1 VKAETSGRLPYARVE
16 SPAAELEA
24 RELAMARLLS
34 RFEQQRREPWRG
46 FANCTTADAEVFF
59 PEVAGNREPQWA
71 RRNVQAA
78 REICAPCQVKL
89 ECLAFALA
97 GRDRG
102 IWAGTT
108 EEQREASRAL
118 PEDWRVGWL
127 LNAARTAT
135 GQYARDESGR
145 PRLIEWREPDGLAS
159 ATA

>member
-1 VKAETSGRLPYARVE
+1 MKPPSGQVPWARAD
-16 SPAAELEA
+16 STADELDA
-24 RELAMARLLS
+24 RKLAMERLLS
-34 RFEQQRREPWRG
+34 RFERHDHEPWRSY
-46 FANCTTADAEVFF
+46 AECNELDAELFF
-59 PEVAGNREPQWA
+59 PDPSGNREPQWA
-71 RRNVQAA
+71 RVHLQAA
-78 REICAPCQVKL
+78 RAICAPCPVKL

-108 EEQREASRAL
+108 EEQREASRVL
-118 PEDWRVGWL
+118 PEDRRIGWL